1 MQDIENA
8 CKEFESKFNIS
19 YAELSL
25 TEIEA
30 FDMKFNSISL
40 YNDTLSNLTRKLS
53 NSFKIQFYEDNSSKI
68 EELETIKE
76 KLKTEFEDIVDHYQ
90 NDKKLEFLLY
100 NNEAI
105 KKSYSAYI
113 DEYQCFSKRLHA
125 AIENLILN
133 DFSPYVYED
142 SQTLYLINKNLELKN
157 KAELSLYNIT
167 NFQHSKINIEDY
179 NALTAASCIVQL
191 PNKELFCYGKENP
204 ITGITLIIDL
214 NSYTIKKILP
224 SGENISQA
232 GILYFQ
238 KCVYIF
244 GGLETSAAGNFTF
257 SKIVQRFDLTKNR
270 WETLLSIPEQ
280 SMNCSVVPFKQRI
293 LLAGLSNEENI
304 FEYDVNLD
312 SFTKIKLE
320 SGEDSYKLLIVG
332 NSRVYLFEGWENV
345 WESEIDNEYFWNKIG
360 KIDYSLIHAQSYRIR
375 CRENVYLGLIEMNEK
390 NIWCYSYYKF
400 ELKEK
405 RLERIISI
413 EGNIE

>member
-1 MQDIENA
+1 MERDNKMQDIENA

-40 YNDTLSNLTRKLS
+40 YNDTLSNLTQKPS

-68 EELETIKE
+68 EELEAIKE
-76 KLKTEFEDIVDHYQ
+76 KLKTEFDDIVDHYQ
-90 NDKKLEFLLY
+90 NDKKVEFLLY
-100 NNEAI
+100 NNETI

-113 DEYQCFSKRLHA
+113 DAYQCFSKRLHA

-142 SQTLYLINKNLELKN
+142 SQTLYLINKNFELEN

-167 NFQHSKINIEDY
+167 NFQHSKFNIEDY

-191 PNKELFCYGKENP
+191 PNNELFCYGKDNP
-204 ITGITLIIDL
+204 IAGLTLIIDL

-224 SGENISQA
+224 SGKNISQA

-238 KCVYIF
+238 QCVYIY
-244 GGLETSAAGNFTF
+244 GGLGILSTGNYFIST
-257 SKIVQRFDLTKNR
+257 IVQRFDLTKNR

-280 SMNCSVVPFKQRI
+280 SMDSSVVLFKQRI
-293 LLAGLSNEENI
+293 LLIWQWSKENI

-312 SFTKIKLE
+312 SFTEIKMKTDKDL
-320 SGEDSYKLLIVG
+320 YKLLIAG
-332 NSRVYLFEGWENV
+332 NSRVYLFEGWNNV
-345 WESEIDNEYFWNKIG
+345 WESEIRLD
-360 KIDYSLIHAQSYRIR
+360 IR
-375 CRENVYLGLIEMNEK
+375 
-390 NIWCYSYYKF
+390 
-400 ELKEK
+400 
-405 RLERIISI
+405 
-413 EGNIE
+413 